1 VTCTRPG
8 CGLRL
13 TYDGFEDE
21 GHCLVHGPQFIGT
34 VFEEMRPGT
43 DGARFSIKRE
53 PRHDSPNKLKQ
64 GTLR

>member
-1 VTCTRPG
+1 MTCARCNNWLMKRNEDG
-8 CGLRL
+8 DMSCFQCGHVV
-13 TYDGFEDE
+13 YAS
-21 GHCLVHGPQFIGT
+21 